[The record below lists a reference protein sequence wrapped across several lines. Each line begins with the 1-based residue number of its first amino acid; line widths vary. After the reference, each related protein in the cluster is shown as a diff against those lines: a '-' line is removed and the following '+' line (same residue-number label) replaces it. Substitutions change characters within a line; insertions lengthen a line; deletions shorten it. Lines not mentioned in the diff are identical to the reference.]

1 MSATNKS
8 QVLRDKWNS
17 KESIFWAKGRRAG
30 LGNSHSERSWEIQK
44 QRQRQLGRKLYGET
58 QILDE

>member
-8 QVLRDKWNS
+8 QVLRDKWDS
-17 KESIFWAKGRRAG
+17 KESIFWANGRRAG

-44 QRQRQLGRKLYGET
+44 QRQRQLGRKLDGET
-58 QILDE
+58 QILHE